1 MANEK
6 ECFNLSKW
14 LELVEPRYY
23 GFTSVFVL
31 LIREKD
37 FKEKGSVCLDMSLDA
52 SGCLHR
58 LNENIHRNIHF
69 QVL

>member
-14 LELVEPRYY
+14 LEFVEPRYY

-31 LIREKD
+31 LIGEKD
-37 FKEKGSVCLDMSLDA
+37 FQKKGSVCLDA

-58 LNENIHRNIHF
+58 LNENINKNIHF